1 MTQGC
6 GEKCKRCGIRVG
18 MCVCRA
24 LGVEEIVLLIS
35 PDWLDARGE
44 PTP

>member
-6 GEKCKRCGIRVG
+6 GEKWECCGIRVG
-18 MCVCRA
+18 MYVCRA
-24 LGVEEIVLLIS
+24 LGVEEIVLLIC

-44 PTP
+44 ATP